1 MRQITIDLQNPKT
14 SDKEMYRLLRRLGN
28 IKMSTWLIMGSNVG
42 RVTIYL
48 RDRQG
53 LIGVLAQT
61 LVKEWKEIICKDME
75 EDEDTDKGEEDE
87 ENIETDPNSEEYT
100 RNNDNFSVILTP
112 PPKKQNHTPNPN
124 FS

>member
-14 SDKEMYRLLRRLGN
+14 SDEEMYRLLQRLGN
-28 IKMSTWLIMGSNVG
+28 IKMSTRLIMGSNVG
-42 RVTIYL
+42 RVTRYL

-100 RNNDNFSVILTP
+100 RNNDDSSVNLAP
-112 PPKKQNHTPNPN
+112 PPKHPKSH
-124 FS
+124 S